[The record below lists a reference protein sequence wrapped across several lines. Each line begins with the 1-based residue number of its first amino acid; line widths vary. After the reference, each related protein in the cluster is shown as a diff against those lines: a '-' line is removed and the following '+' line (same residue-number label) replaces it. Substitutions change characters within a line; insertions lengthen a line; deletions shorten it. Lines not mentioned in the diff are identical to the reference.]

1 MGKAVE
7 EGWGGEGGQDAQ
19 AEAGVLTG
27 CPGRGRGGICF
38 LLAMV
43 PSILPP
49 EEVKTVLTS

>member
-1 MGKAVE
+1 ME